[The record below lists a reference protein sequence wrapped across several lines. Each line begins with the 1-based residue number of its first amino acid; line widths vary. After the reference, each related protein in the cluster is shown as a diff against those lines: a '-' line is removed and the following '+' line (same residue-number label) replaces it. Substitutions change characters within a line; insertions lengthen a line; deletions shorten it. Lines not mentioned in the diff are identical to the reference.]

1 MWKKT
6 QSWPFYFYFSF
17 SRRNFNVLFLFFRN
31 FDLSGSTK
39 KGTLWDFLHC
49 HEGHPCNFPPPNSQK
64 PCFFFSVWKN
74 ISVRVER
81 NNQFWWSHSV
91 RLRGVLHWY
100 PFCQVC
106 LLCTI
111 SLVLSYCTGCVEIED
126 SSFIPFRHGG
136 RLNLGSCL
144 ALKLLVPR
152 LRLRL
157 LNITN
162 TIPIPV
168 QPGSYRHHFFSSC
181 CVRVCWVPWVKQ

>member
-1 MWKKT
+1 M
-6 QSWPFYFYFSF
+6 QFP
-17 SRRNFNVLFLFFRN
+17 
-31 FDLSGSTK
+31 
-39 KGTLWDFLHC
+39 
-49 HEGHPCNFPPPNSQK
+49 PPPNSQK

-126 SSFIPFRHGG
+126 SSFIPFGHDG
-136 RLNLGSCL
+136 RLGQDSLL
-144 ALKLLVPR
+144 TLKPLVSR
-152 LRLRL
+152 RR
-157 LNITN
+157 N
-162 TIPIPV
+162 TSQVIQRRSQYLHPGKFPLFSRSFEAIP
-168 QPGSYRHHFFSSC
+168 
-181 CVRVCWVPWVKQ
+181 

>member
-1 MWKKT
+1 M
-6 QSWPFYFYFSF
+6 FCFYFSATLTLAEA
-17 SRRNFNVLFLFFRN
+17 R
-31 FDLSGSTK
+31 K
-39 KGTLWDFLHC
+39 KAHC
-49 HEGHPCNFPPPNSQK
+49 EIFYTVMKDIRAISPPPNSQK